1 MNGKCVEYVGKPKLR
16 QMLAD
21 VSEATI
27 WRWVKSG
34 RLPQPRQIGPNR
46 VAWLLHELEPALEAF
61 PVASGNQVA
70 PGCTTRGRKKSSTRK
85 ED

>member
-1 MNGKCVEYVGKPKLR
+1 VNEKCLEYVGKKRLR

-61 PVASGNQVA
+61 PIASGNQVA
-70 PGCTTRGRKKSSTRK
+70 PGSARGRKKSSTVK
-85 ED
+85 EG